1 MDGKN
6 MIVKSMTGFGRG
18 EITCDGKTWTA
29 EIRCVNNRFLD
40 LKIKLPK
47 SYVSLEDMVRKKV
60 SSILKRGR
68 VDIVLNVQGD
78 FSDLRQIHVN
88 GELVKRYHNAFSE
101 IADTLGIENDIG
113 LSQLVNY
120 PDVIQLEQQGEDVEL
135 VWEKLECAL
144 DQALQQCDIMRI
156 QEGKC
161 LAADLTD
168 RLVGFVAHVDAIEQS
183 IPSLIEKREADL
195 KERLAKLLDGVELDP
210 VRLSQEVA
218 ILVDKTDVT
227 EEIVR
232 LRSHINQFEAF
243 LQEGGEKGRK
253 LDFLIQ
259 EFLREVNTLGSKIN
273 NSAVAHIIVE
283 LKGEL
288 EKMREQVQ
296 NLE

>member
-1 MDGKN
+1 MDEKS
-6 MIVKSMTGFGRG
+6 MSVKSMTGFGRG
-18 EITCDGKTWTA
+18 EITHGGRTWTA

-40 LKIKLPK
+40 VKIKLPK

-60 SSILKRGR
+60 GAILKRGR
-68 VDIVLNVQGD
+68 VDIVLTVQGD
-78 FSDLRQIHVN
+78 FSELRQIHVD
-88 GELVKRYHNAFSE
+88 GELVKSYHRAFSQ
-101 IADTLGIENDIG
+101 IADTLGVENDIG

-120 PDVIQLEQQGEDVEL
+120 PDVIQLEQQGEDMEA
-135 VWEKLECAL
+135 VWEKLQCVL
-144 DQALQQCDIMRI
+144 DEALQQCDTMRV

-161 LAADLTD
+161 LVADLTG
-168 RLVGFVAHVDAIEQS
+168 RLAGFVSRVNMIAES
-183 IPSLIEKREADL
+183 IPSLMENREESL
-195 KERLAKLLDGVELDP
+195 KERLAKLLDGVEIDP
-210 VRLSQEVA
+210 VRLSYEVA

-232 LRSHINQFEAF
+232 LRSHIVQFETF
-243 LQEGGEKGRK
+243 LQAGGEVGRK

-273 NSAVAHIIVE
+273 DSDVAHLIVE